1 MKFKCSMFCSI
12 SLATSHL
19 FNIDSSQLSPKA
31 LRPFRCAISRIDF
44 LRWQWQD
51 NKEEKWSEHRS
62 RATGSNRDWR
72 EPHIVELQKGIRQ
85 AMQGRDARQYKARC
99 HQMRNANASFFATV
113 WLHTLSRLVVI
124 ESELRVV
131 ARASFQQWLVLLLEL
146 LWP

>member
-31 LRPFRCAISRIDF
+31 FSMCDQRIDF

-51 NKEEKWSEHRS
+51 KKEEKWSEHRS

-72 EPHIVELQKGIRQ
+72 EPQIVELQKGIRQ

-131 ARASFQQWLVLLLEL
+131 ARV
-146 LWP
+146 